1 MEVGLAYIV
10 AAKEMETNG
19 VAAYS
24 DGMVLAE
31 AVDANIT
38 ITRESKK
45 FYSNNGVRAVRERF
59 KEGSVKLG
67 LDDLSQEGHKFL
79 FGGTESAADIEG
91 DAEAKELAVGGDDVI
106 QPVGVGFYA
115 TKMVGDEVKYRA
127 IWLRKVRFA
136 PPSEEF
142 KTEGESFEF
151 MNPSITGEIFEVKA
165 VAADTKKRYKDEVTV
180 DTEAKAVAWLNA
192 KAGITAA

>member
-10 AAKEMETNG
+10 AAKETETNG
-19 VAAYS
+19 VATYS

-59 KEGSVKLG
+59 KGGSVKLG

-79 FGGTESAADIEG
+79 FGGTEAAAGIEG
-91 DAEAKELAVGGDDVI
+91 DTSTQELSVGGDDEI
-106 QPVGVGFYA
+106 QPIGVGFYA
-115 TKMVGDEVKYRA
+115 TKMVGDIVKYRA
-127 IWLRKVRFA
+127 IWLRKVRFS

-142 KTEGESFEF
+142 KTEGETFEF
-151 MNPSITGEIFEVKA
+151 MNPSITGEIFQVK
-165 VAADTKKRYKDEVTV
+165 VAASDTKKRYKDEVTV
-180 DTEAKAVAWLNA
+180 DTEAKAIAWLNG
-192 KAGITAA
+192 KAGIASK

>member
-10 AAKEMETNG
+10 AAKETETNG

-79 FGGTESAADIEG
+79 FGGTEAAAGIEG
-91 DAEAKELAVGGDDVI
+91 DTSTQELSVGGDDEN

-115 TKMVGDEVKYRA
+115 TKMVGDIIKYRA
-127 IWLRKVRFA
+127 IWLRKVRFS

-142 KTEGESFEF
+142 KTEGETFEF
-151 MNPSITGEIFEVKA
+151 MNPSITGEIFQVKA
-165 VAADTKKRYKDEVTV
+165 AASDTKKRYKDEVTV
-180 DTEAKAVAWLNA
+180 DTEAKAIAWLNG
-192 KAGITAA
+192 KAGIASE